1 MSLPETLVG
10 SRSQEGVSGEVLQA
24 ISAQLLLFHSPVL
37 EPDFDLAVGE
47 VQHSRELQPFLFV
60 DVNVK
65 EEFPLQLANL
75 KLGVRTPLL
84 PGAGSAWTT
93 QNTHNLLGLFNPK

>member
-10 SRSQEGVSGEVLQA
+10 SRSQEGVSGEVLQT

-47 VQHSRELQPFLFV
+47 VQHSRELQPFLLV
-60 DVNVK
+60 NVNVK
-65 EEFPLQLANL
+65 EEFPFQLADL
-75 KLGVRTPLL
+75 ELGVWTPLL
-84 PGAGSAWTT
+84 PGTGSAWTT
-93 QNTHNLLGLFNPK
+93 QNTRDLLEENQSH